1 MRNTCKK
8 IFQARF
14 MRVSVHLL
22 VECGY
27 LSGCV
32 VGNRRIDV

>member
-14 MRVSVHLL
+14 MRVSVPLL